1 MSAVLVLVLFAVV
14 VGAGTAVSP
23 CVLPV
28 LPAMLSASGAGGTR
42 RPLGIVIGLTTTFA
56 ITIIGIAKV
65 VNGVGLGADPLRDLA
80 VVVLLVFGVALI
92 VPRLAEVVERPLASL
107 SRLGPRTRG
116 DGFASGLLVGGA
128 LGFVYTPCA
137 GPILAAVIT
146 VSAASGKAV
155 IVGLA
160 YALGTGLML
169 LALALGGRRILDRL
183 RKAGRGPAVQ
193 RALGVVMVA
202 TAIVIATMLDV
213 KVDQLIAEHIPNVNI
228 TAAIDNSGA
237 VARQLDTLRTH
248 KLKFNPARSAS
259 LPGVATPA
267 LPHYAKAPAFVGTE
281 DWFNTPGD
289 KPLTIAG
296 LRGHVVLID
305 FWTYTCINCIRT
317 LPYLESWESKYR
329 KKGLVIIG
337 VESPEFPFE
346 AIASNVENAIKQFGI
361 NYPVVKENNMDTWNA
376 WGNEYW
382 PADYLID
389 ATGEVR
395 YATAGEGDYTK
406 TEAAIRALLVAAGA
420 KDLGGGAHATHV
432 VVPSTETSPETYLGT
447 ARAEG
452 WVSGPD
458 AGTHTYTAPSGLLAL
473 SQFAYGGTWTI
484 GAQQALAGAGATITA
499 NVQGKHVYIVL
510 SPPADGV
517 GHVGVLING
526 KAPTAADAGSD
537 VHDGVVTVDSQ
548 RLYNIVSEPGDYDE
562 TIKLSFSPG
571 TSGYSFT
578 FG

>member
-1 MSAVLVLVLFAVV
+1 MLFAVV

-28 LPAMLSASGAGGTR
+28 LPAMLSASGAGGAR

-56 ITIIGIAKV
+56 ITIVGIAKV
-65 VNGVGLGADPLRDLA
+65 VDGVGLGSDPLRYVA
-80 VVVLLVFGVALI
+80 IVVLLLFGMALI
-92 VPRLAEVVERPLASL
+92 VPRLGQAVERPLAAF

-116 DGFASGLLVGGA
+116 DGFFSGLLVGGA

-146 VSAASGKAV
+146 VSAASGSAV
-155 IVGLA
+155 LVGLA
-160 YALGTGLML
+160 YAFGTGLML

-183 RKAGRGPAVQ
+183 RRSGKGVVVQ
-193 RALGVVMVA
+193 RSLGAVMVL

-213 KVDQLIAEHIPNVNI
+213 KLDELIAEHIPNVNI
-228 TAAIDNSGA
+228 TAALDDSGA
-237 VARQLDTLRTH
+237 VASRLNTIRTH
-248 KLKFNPARSAS
+248 KVKFNPNRSAS
-259 LPGVATPA
+259 LPGVATPT
-267 LPHYAKAPAFVGTE
+267 LPHYGKAPNFVGTE

-289 KPLTIAG
+289 RPLSLAS

-317 LPYLESWESKYR
+317 LPYLEAWESKYR

-337 VESPEFPFE
+337 VEAPEFAFE
-346 AIASNVENAIKQFGI
+346 RDAGNVKSAISQFAI
-361 NYPVVKENNMDTWNA
+361 NYPVVQDNNMDTWNA

-395 YATAGEGDYTK
+395 YATFGEGDYTK
-406 TEAAIRALLVAAGA
+406 TEAAIRALLADAGA
-420 KDLGGGAHATHV
+420 KNLGTGAHATHV
-432 VVPSTETSPETYLGT
+432 TVPSQQTSPETYIGT
-447 ARAEG
+447 ARAMG
-452 WVSGPD
+452 WVTGPF
-458 AGTHTYTAPSGLLAL
+458 AGTHTYAAPSGLLAL

-484 GAQQALAGAGATITA
+484 GPQQALAGAGASITA

-510 SPPADGV
+510 SPPAHGV

-526 KAPTAADAGSD
+526 HAPTAANAGSD
-537 VHDGVVTVDSQ
+537 VHNGTITVNSQ
-548 RLYNIVSEPGDYDE
+548 RLYNIVAAPSDQDE
-562 TIKLSFSPG
+562 TIKLTFSPG
-571 TSGYSFT
+571 MSAYSFT